1 MKPLDVTLPAA
12 RDALQRLLDR
22 PEVTEIRISRGPPV
36 EVGVCRGGP
45 AQWWPGRTLCGAL
58 LQAEEALSP
67 RIALKEDHLP

>member
-22 PEVTEIRISRGPPV
+22 PEVTEVRISRGPPV

-45 AQWWPGRTLCGAL
+45 AQWFPGESLFRAL
-58 LQAEEALSP
+58 SQAEDALAP
-67 RIALKEDHLP
+67 RRTPEPKELA